1 MAHRQKTSVD
11 YIKKVLDQKDP
22 SNLPMINSYIA
33 CNRQELNSVVGIQKM
48 LAHYDQNNHHVRQIH
63 RNITDKNIEEMMSH
77 IYDDRENVNTVDPK
91 ELTKMR
97 KEHQGIPEF
106 DTDCDVEYER
116 LIAQEI
122 RERKERGIKVDYTLT
137 IFENLVMTFKDDEEI
152 KILYEMFKLGNKPIL
167 RANDWCRP
175 HLKPD
180 FKIIELSKH
189 VETGDPE
196 PEMVRLLFDRLI
208 VE

>member
-1 MAHRQKTSVD
+1 
-11 YIKKVLDQKDP
+11 
-22 SNLPMINSYIA
+22 
-33 CNRQELNSVVGIQKM
+33 
-48 LAHYDQNNHHVRQIH
+48 
-63 RNITDKNIEEMMSH
+63 MMV
-77 IYDDRENVNTVDPK
+77 YNDE
-91 ELTKMR
+91 ELTVLH
-97 KEHQGIPEF
+97 E
-106 DTDCDVEYER
+106 
-116 LIAQEI
+116 L
-122 RERKERGIKVDYTLT
+122 
-137 IFENLVMTFKDDEEI
+137 FKS
-152 KILYEMFKLGNKPIL
+152 GNKPIQ